1 MNEFINKVKQDF
13 QTKEI
18 YIECQLEQWKQNSK
32 VIRTNYVILSMFSF
46 AIISIWIIKR
56 IENNTVIT
64 FSASTGSDKSSLLP
78 ALLIAEG
85 YEKVIVT

>member
-1 MNEFINKVKQDF
+1 MQLSLYESS
-13 QTKEI
+13 KEL
-18 YIECQLEQWKQNSK
+18 LE
-32 VIRTNYVILSMFSF
+32 
-46 AIISIWIIKR
+46 R